1 MNRSWTLTR
10 ALRGLAIMGL
20 ALASDLSAQETL
32 SGEDYFKRFGADPET
47 VDVLSVELSPGL
59 FGLRGAGGNIL
70 ASIGPQ
76 GTMLVD
82 DQFEG
87 SVPKIRA
94 LVRELGGDSIDFVV
108 NTHWHFD
115 HADGNLPLA
124 EGGSWIVAHESS
136 REMMKSAQTI
146 NLVDVRVTQEA
157 YPEGALPVI
166 TFTDRLRFH
175 FNGHTV
181 DLLHFGPAH
190 TSSDVAVLFREASVV
205 HMGDIYNGAYPLID
219 VDSGGTLA
227 GAIRFC
233 EQVLA
238 ELGPEAVVVPGH
250 GRPTD
255 RAAFEDYI
263 AMLRTIHERLAALVR
278 DGATLEQVLQSGIAA
293 EWEELRGNPTRLL
306 DRAWHA
312 MVRDQ

>member
-1 MNRSWTLTR
+1 MKRLLLPCTAS
-10 ALRGLAIMGL
+10 L
-20 ALASDLSAQETL
+20 ALTYAAIASDQETL
-32 SGEDYFKRFGADPET
+32 TGEAYFKSFGADPAT
-47 VDVLSVELSPGL
+47 TDILSVELSPGL
-59 FGLRGAGGNIL
+59 FGLRGVGGNIL

-76 GTMLVD
+76 GTLLVD
-82 DQFEG
+82 DQFEA

-94 LVRELGGDSIDFVV
+94 VVKELGGDSIDFVV

-124 EGGSWIVAHESS
+124 ESGSWIVAHEST
-136 REMMKSAQTI
+136 RELMKSPQSI
-146 NLVDVRVTQEA
+146 NLVDVRVTQDA

-190 TSSDVAVLFREASVV
+190 TSSDVAVLFREANVV

-219 VDSGGTLA
+219 VDSGGSLA
-227 GAIRFC
+227 GIIEFC
-233 EQVLA
+233 EKVLA
-238 ELGPEAVVVPGH
+238 EMDPEGVVVPGH

-255 RAAFEDYI
+255 RQAFEDYV
-263 AMLRTIHERLAALVR
+263 AMLRTIHDRIETLVR
-278 DGATLEQVLQSGIAA
+278 AGATLDAVMNAGIAG
-293 EWEELRGNPTRLL
+293 EWEEVRGNPTRLL
-306 DRAWHA
+306 NRAYHA
-312 MVRDQ
+312 MKREIAPQ